1 MRTLVHKYGTAW
13 SEALPYACYCINTH
27 AIGNTNISPYE
38 MVYGR
43 KPSDP
48 NAVAVTR
55 PNVWRVKGG
64 PQFLSI
70 PEYTQLKLER
80 RAAVMEDVKLEFIN
94 QSRHN
99 QFKLRQQHYTLKYSV
114 GDLVNRWTANPKTG
128 MYGKLAYK
136 NTGPYEI
143 VGINPKNSDVY
154 MLRPLGKPHADP
166 TAHHVRE
173 LCPYITREAHEQQ
186 TTTSDVQQQDSM
198 LEVKLND
205 HLLLPNGNRDYL
217 TKVTKVEGPYVTV
230 QYYNHAKPSKD
241 FYNKQNLFLVG
252 DRREVQSLLTRV
264 KDRGQVDTAS
274 RQSKYRGTEKSV
286 YSQDKNEYTKTDS
299 KNVNLMEDLIANLSA
314 RKTTPTISKTSTNPG
329 DVKTAKYREILQK
342 YGRDEDDMKEW
353 MESFKNIKLV
363 QINILI

>member
-1 MRTLVHKYGTAW
+1 MA
-13 SEALPYACYCINTH
+13 
-27 AIGNTNISPYE
+27 
-38 MVYGR
+38 YGR

-241 FYNKQNLFLVG
+241 FYNKLELVWWRLNPSSTEE
-252 DRREVQSLLTRV
+252 DIEEVY
-264 KDRGQVDTAS
+264 G
-274 RQSKYRGTEKSV
+274 SV
-286 YSQDKNEYTKTDS
+286 
-299 KNVNLMEDLIANLSA
+299 LSA
-314 RKTTPTISKTSTNPG
+314 ENASGGYQPYTDKIHLNYFYQRILNKHDIRVAKDGSVALPAARLSILRKSKPMTG
-329 DVKTAKYREILQK
+329 D
-342 YGRDEDDMKEW
+342 
-353 MESFKNIKLV
+353 
-363 QINILI
+363 